1 MSKHFRKEAM
11 SNFRGYSNSL
21 ATAYGVA
28 SFQTGSTAPK
38 TRRRKAVTPVR
49 HRIRLVLH
57 RLITSVSNL
66 VSARVNQDVTDS
78 YLEDTD
84 LEKDGPADK
93 TNVPFLPPLAA

>member
-1 MSKHFRKEAM
+1 MSKHFRKKNM
-11 SNFRGYSNSL
+11 SNFRGYSTSL
-21 ATAYGVA
+21 ATAYTVA

-38 TRRRKAVTPVR
+38 ARRRKAVTPVR
-49 HRIRLVLH
+49 HKIRRVLH
-57 RLITSVSNL
+57 RLIARMNNL
-66 VSARVNQDVTDS
+66 VSGRAEQKEIDS